1 MDHSGDRLDVATEV
15 LHALGRPAV
24 IVDEI
29 NVMVRATEEA
39 ETFGLGIGR
48 PLIELE
54 LLNLVDWAR
63 KSGKTETF
71 EGAVNLGGRA
81 AKTWVIA
88 TAAPISKGAVA
99 LIIEDRTE
107 ARRLD
112 ETRRD
117 FVANISHEL
126 KTPIGAIGLLAETLQ
141 GATDDPDAVTRFAA
155 SLQREAS
162 RLGQIVQDII
172 ELSRLQSAS
181 TITHNDEVDIS
192 EVITEAIERTRV
204 MAELKKTRVAT
215 DIETGGCVLG
225 NKEQLVT
232 AVTNLIENAINYSD
246 SNAQV
251 GIAVRHR
258 DNFIDIVV
266 TDSGVGIALED
277 QARIFERF
285 YRVDPS
291 RSRETGGTGLGLAI
305 VKHIAQNHLGD
316 IAVFSKPGLGS
327 TFTISLPECSRS
339 HEK

>member
-1 MDHSGDRLDVATEV
+1 MDQQARLDVAAEV

-24 IVDEI
+24 ILDSI
-29 NVMVRATEEA
+29 NVMVRATDEA
-39 ETFGLGIGR
+39 VPFGLMQDR

-63 KSGKTETF
+63 KAGKTETF

-81 AKTWVIA
+81 AKTWVLA
-88 TAAPISKGAVA
+88 TAAPIGQGLIA
-99 LIIEDRTE
+99 LSIEDRTE

-126 KTPIGAIGLLAETLQ
+126 KTPIGAISLLAETLQ
-141 GATDDPDAVTRFAA
+141 GATDDTDAVTKFAG
-155 SLQREAS
+155 SLQREAT
-162 RLGQIVQDII
+162 RLSQIVQDII

-181 TITHNDEVDIS
+181 IVDHNDEVDIS
-192 EVITEAIERTRV
+192 DVIQESIERTRV
-204 MAELKKTRVAT
+204 LAEVKRTRVFANL
-215 DIETGGCVLG
+215 EPGCALG
-225 NKEQLVT
+225 NREQLIT

-246 SNAQV
+246 ANSQV
-251 GIAVRHR
+251 GVAVVHR
-258 DNFIDIVV
+258 SDFIDIVV

-285 YRVDPS
+285 YRADPS
-291 RSRETGGTGLGLAI
+291 RSRDTGGTGLGLAI
-305 VKHIAQNHLGD
+305 VKHIAQNHRGD

-327 TFTISLPECSRS
+327 TFTLTLPECGRS
-339 HEK
+339 HSE